1 MNARSFLL
9 LLTAVA
15 IAALAP
21 VSALAQR
28 ANIPQYFRPYDQ
40 RGVNVF
46 EEPRTDS
53 TEFDGFEVYLG
64 GAFAQQFQS
73 LDHSNDNVGD
83 SLLNIGA
90 GFNLASAN
98 LILDAQLA
106 DGVRL
111 NLVTYLSSRHHNET
125 WVKGGYVQV
134 DRVSFLGS
142 PLLDRIFEHARV
154 RMGHFEINYGD
165 AHFRRSDNGNAIWN
179 PFVGEYLMDAFTT
192 EIGGEVYGYAGDFFG
207 LVGVTGGEIKGDV
220 TDPDGRAPSIYGK
233 LGYDNQVSDNL
244 RLRLTGSVYTTDKSH
259 SSTLYAGDRAGSR
272 YYSVMMR
279 EGAADDFRAGRVNP
293 GFSDHVTAFQI
304 NPFVKYRGLELFGV
318 YETATGGA
326 DAEGING
333 VPDRTW
339 SQIGVEGVY
348 RFLSREQAYVG
359 ARYNTASGKLAGMSD
374 DVTVNRIQVGGGWF
388 ATPNLLLKA
397 EYVNQTYDGY
407 PTGHILNGGNF
418 NGLVIEG
425 VLAF

>member
-1 MNARSFLL
+1 MNARTS
-9 LLTAVA
+9 LLTLIALA
-15 IAALAP
+15 IAAFAP
-21 VSALAQR
+21 VSSLAQR
-28 ANIPQYFRPYDQ
+28 MNVPQYFRPYDQ
-40 RGVNVF
+40 RGINVF
-46 EEPRTDS
+46 EEPRIDTTS
-53 TEFDGFEVYLG
+53 YDGFEVYLG

-73 LDHSNDNVGD
+73 LDHANDNPGD
-83 SLLNIGA
+83 SLMNIGA
-90 GFNLASAN
+90 GFNLATAN
-98 LILDAQLA
+98 LIIDAQLA

-142 PLLDRIFEHARV
+142 DFLDRLFQNMRV
-154 RMGHFEINYGD
+154 RMGHFEVNYGD
-165 AHFRRSDNGNAIWN
+165 THFRRSDNGNAIWN

-192 EIGGEVYGYAGDFFG
+192 EIGGEVYVYGGDFFG
-207 LVGVTGGEIKGDV
+207 MGGITGGEIKGDV
-220 TDPDGRAPSIYGK
+220 SDPDGRAPSIYGK
-233 LGYDNQVSDNL
+233 LGYDGQVNDDL
-244 RLRLTGSVYTTDKSH
+244 RLRLTGSVYTTSKSH

-272 YYSVMMR
+272 YYSVMIR

-304 NPFVKYRGLELFGV
+304 NPFVKFHGFELFGV

-326 DAEGING
+326 DAEGVG
-333 VPDRTW
+333 DVPNRTW

-359 ARYNTASGKLAGMSD
+359 ARYNTASGRLAGMSD
-374 DVTVNRIQVGGGWF
+374 DVTVNRVQVGGGWF

-407 PTGHILNGGNF
+407 PAGHILNGGTF